1 MPIRSSNQGLAGTT
15 VKDINKAL
23 SLFMTTLRMKHKHLK
38 AAAPFSSK
46 LGKRPPLKNKTAHV
60 SGMDLIDAQVTAIG
74 RVRREGQGK
83 KTVVIAFAGTGVLLL
98 MCT

>member
-23 SLFMTTLRMKHKHLK
+23 SLFMTTLRLKDKHLRA

-46 LGKRPPLKNKTAHV
+46 LGKRPPLKKKTAHV
-60 SGMDLIDAQVTAIG
+60 SGMDLIDAQCL
-74 RVRREGQGK
+74 VR
-83 KTVVIAFAGTGVLLL
+83 
-98 MCT
+98 